1 MRYVRTI
8 GEGLV
13 REMSYVPK
21 EGGLAKQSENLA
33 QGGGTKGKEKE
44 KKRERKEKDY

>member
-1 MRYVRTI
+1 MRYVRTL

-21 EGGLAKQSENLA
+21 EGGSAKQSENLA
-33 QGGGTKGKEKE
+33 QGGGTKGKEK
-44 KKRERKEKDY
+44 KREKKEKDY